1 MEYYSVIKGT
11 RVLSNE
17 VDEPRDITQ
26 SDVSQKE
33 QDKYRILMHIYGIQ
47 KDGTDETICR
57 AAIDTDIEKRA
68 MDTAGGVGRR
78 VR

>member
-33 QDKYRILMHIYGIQ
+33 QDKYRILMRIYGI
-47 KDGTDETICR
+47 
-57 AAIDTDIEKRA
+57 
-68 MDTAGGVGRR
+68 
-78 VR
+78 